1 MNLNGYEIVDR
12 ANRPSVNSRVAVRV
26 FFMNDGSFVDPFEIL
41 SVSIFDKS
49 LNQYPENLLNASGY
63 LEPSTIA
70 NHALAHFETSSGGTL
85 NNETVKLPGL
95 YTAGDNSVFKNGPG
109 EYFVVL
115 DGISP
120 SPWDTYIQ
128 GTEVEADISN
138 SIQRTGEFLD
148 AWVIKYPGESN
159 YKTIFNTL
167 FLYDNTFYTTT
178 EPPLVK
184 TYNNLITRTI
194 SLGSKKDLKITT
206 EFTLE
211 NRNVD
216 QATQNLFKTA
226 LAINPKIKIE
236 KINQEHNLPAR
247 VEVSGFTE
255 TQDLIRITSE
265 NTFIFTWDTETLRQH
280 PELLAGNLGSMLG
293 VYAVTLQYE
302 LLNERIV
309 TPQMYLQLV

>member
-1 MNLNGYEIVDR
+1 MNLNGFEVVDR
-12 ANRPSVNSRVAVRV
+12 ANRPSVNARVAIRT
-26 FFMNDGSFVDPFEIL
+26 FFMNDGSFIDPFEIM
-41 SVSIFDKS
+41 SVSIFDKA
-49 LNQYPENLLNASGY
+49 LNEYPENLLNASGY

-70 NHALAHFETSSGGTL
+70 GKALAHFETSAGGIL
-85 NNETVKLPGL
+85 NNESVKPVSL
-95 YTAGDNSVFKNGPG
+95 YSPGDNSIFKNGPG
-109 EYFVVL
+109 EYLVVL

-120 SPWDTYIQ
+120 QPWDTFIQ
-128 GTEVEADISN
+128 NSTVEADISN
-138 SIQRTGEFLD
+138 SIQKTGEFID

-184 TYNNLITRTI
+184 TYNNLTTRTI
-194 SLGSKKDLKITT
+194 SLGSKKDLKIIT
-206 EFTLE
+206 EFTIE

-247 VEVSGFTE
+247 VEVSGFNDTA
-255 TQDLIRITSE
+255 DLIRITSE
-265 NTFIFTWDTETLRQH
+265 NTFILNWDTETLRTH
-280 PELLAGNLGSMLG
+280 PELLSGNLGSMLG
-293 VYAVTLQYE
+293 VYAITLQYE